1 MLKQLAEKRAAE
13 KRLPLTIA
21 VKAKTIARIEELAK
35 QANLSVSFLA
45 SEILDLGVT
54 VGDSIEVVGQ
64 ELQGFVSNLLQA
76 NQVLEASKKAQKKS
90 IKPVRRTTKKPVK
103 FGGRR

>member
-1 MLKQLAEKRAAE
+1 MSSMLQTFAEKKAAE

-21 VKAKTIARIEELAK
+21 VRAKTIAKIEDLAK

-45 SEILDLGVT
+45 SEILDLGIS

-64 ELQGFVSNLLQA
+64 ELQGFVEKLLTA
-76 NQVLEASKKAQKKS
+76 NPVLKKAQKK
-90 IKPVRRTTKKPVK
+90 PVKKLSRRTTKPVK